1 MIFLACAVLRRTTAH
16 MPDTTLDDNIGN
28 ENTILAI
35 QMDRGLR
42 NRIKIAAMAEHRTE
56 SSFARYYL
64 ERAADAANA
73 EEVEP

>member
-1 MIFLACAVLRRTTAH
+1 
-16 MPDTTLDDNIGN
+16 MPDATLDNDNI

-73 EEVEP
+73 ANVVEVEP

>member
-1 MIFLACAVLRRTTAH
+1 MIFLACAVLRHTTAP

-73 EEVEP
+73 VEVEP

>member
-1 MIFLACAVLRRTTAH
+1 
-16 MPDTTLDDNIGN
+16 MPDETLDNDIAEN

-35 QMDRGLR
+35 QMDRTLR

-64 ERAADAANA
+64 ERAADAASAANSV
-73 EEVEP
+73 EVQS